1 MRRRKSSNS
10 NTDLRRWFD
19 EVDRSRTG
27 QLNATELQEALMNN
41 DHTNFDIHV
50 IIQMIDMFDVD
61 KTKQIS
67 FEEFQQLWAYLG
79 NLRDAF
85 NQFDVDKGGAID
97 AIKQLGFNL
106 SRNFINVLMAKFDF
120 SGDGFIQF
128 DGFVMLL
135 IKIKQLTAAFQEI
148 FKINKRFA

>member
-1 MRRRKSSNS
+1 
-10 NTDLRRWFD
+10 
-19 EVDRSRTG
+19 
-27 QLNATELQEALMNN
+27 
-41 DHTNFDIHV
+41 
-50 IIQMIDMFDVD
+50 MIDMFDVD

-97 AIKQLGFNL
+97 AQELTEAIKQLGFNL

-148 FKINKRFA
+148 F